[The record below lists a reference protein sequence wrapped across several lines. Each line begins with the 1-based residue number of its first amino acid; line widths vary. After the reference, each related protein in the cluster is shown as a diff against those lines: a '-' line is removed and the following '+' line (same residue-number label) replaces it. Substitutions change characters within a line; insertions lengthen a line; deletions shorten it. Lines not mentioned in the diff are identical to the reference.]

1 MSIQQFHMPIVL
13 SRLVPALFFGLFFY
27 VGYLMM
33 DTHFTPEIPVQS
45 LDTWQKADAPYGIA
59 LDPDKPSIVQ
69 KFDPRMQLHSPFEA
83 ALIPRSPRFDA
94 AMGSEHA
101 ALTYNAQR
109 FMEANATRGGN
120 HTGDD
125 INGIGGQDSDFG
137 DAVYAVANGLV
148 VYAGTP
154 SEAWGKTIILA
165 HRLPDGRILHSMYAH
180 LNSIEVSLHSHTGR
194 GAQIGSV
201 GTAGGR
207 YLAHLHLEM
216 RETDGLSPQS
226 GYSSHP
232 FDRLAPE
239 ATILANRNAAPND
252 LNPGTLSILQQS
264 KRNDTPLP
272 EMDAESALKFQEFLQ
287 RSSK

>member
-1 MSIQQFHMPIVL
+1 MPIVL

-33 DTHFTPEIPVQS
+33 FTHHVPEAPVQS
-45 LDTWQKADAPYGIA
+45 LDTWQKADAPYGIP
-59 LDPDKPSIVQ
+59 LDLNEPSVTQ

-83 ALIPRSPRFDA
+83 ALIPRAPRFEA

-101 ALTYNAQR
+101 ALTYNAQG

-154 SEAWGKTIILA
+154 SDGWGKTIILA
-165 HRLPDGRILHSMYAH
+165 HRLPDGRKLHSMYAH
-180 LNSIEVSLHSHTGR
+180 LNSIEVALQSHIGR

-216 RETDGLSPQS
+216 RETDGFSPQA

-232 FDRLAPE
+232 FDRLDPE
-239 ATILANRNAAPND
+239 ATITANRNAND
-252 LNPGTLSILQQS
+252 DSLNPSTLSILQQS
-264 KRNDTPLP
+264 KRSKAPLP
-272 EMDAESALKFQEFLQ
+272 EMDAKSALKFQEFLQ

>member
-1 MSIQQFHMPIVL
+1 MPIVL

-33 DTHFTPEIPVQS
+33 TTHYVPEIPVQT
-45 LDTWQKADAPYGIA
+45 LDSWQKADAPYGIA
-59 LDPDKPSIVQ
+59 LDSNKPEITQ

-83 ALIPRSPRFDA
+83 ALIPRAPRFDA

-101 ALTYNAQR
+101 ALTYNAQG
-109 FMEANATRGGN
+109 FMEANSTRGGN

-125 INGIGGQDSDFG
+125 INGIGGQNSDLG
-137 DAVYAVANGLV
+137 DPVYAVANGLV

-154 SEAWGKTIILA
+154 SEGWGKTIILA
-165 HRLPDGRILHSMYAH
+165 HRLPDGRTLHSMYAH
-180 LNSIEVSLHSHTGR
+180 LDSIEVALQSHIGR

-216 RETDGLSPQS
+216 RETDGLSPQA

-232 FDRLAPE
+232 FDRLDPE
-239 ATILANRNAAPND
+239 ATIAANRNAAD
-252 LNPGTLSILQQS
+252 DALNPSTLSVLQLS
-264 KRNDTPLP
+264 RRNNAPLP
-272 EMDAESALKFQEFLQ
+272 EMDAESALQFQQFLQ
-287 RSSK
+287 RNNK

>member
-1 MSIQQFHMPIVL
+1 MPIIL

-27 VGYLMM
+27 VGYLMI
-33 DTHFTPEIPVQS
+33 DTHYNPEAPVQS
-45 LDTWQKADAPYGIA
+45 LKTWQRADAPYGIPLK
-59 LDPDKPSIVQ
+59 LDEPSVVQ

-83 ALIPRSPRFDA
+83 ALIPKAPRFDA
-94 AMGSEHA
+94 AMGTEHA
-101 ALTYNAQR
+101 ALTYNAQG
-109 FMEANATRGGN
+109 FMEANSTRGGN

-125 INGIGGQDSDFG
+125 LNGIGGQDSDFG

-148 VYAGTP
+148 VYSATP
-154 SEAWGKTIILA
+154 SAGWGKTIILA

-180 LNSIEVSLHSHTGR
+180 LNSIDVSLKSHIGR

-201 GTAGGR
+201 GNADGR

-216 RETDGLSPQS
+216 RETDGLSPQT
-226 GYSSHP
+226 GYSSHA

-239 ATILANRNAAPND
+239 ATIVANRNAAD
-252 LNPGTLSILQQS
+252 DALNPSTLSILQQS
-264 KRNDTPLP
+264 RRSQAPLP
-272 EMDAESALKFQEFLQ
+272 EMDAKSALKFQEFLQ

>member
-1 MSIQQFHMPIVL
+1 MPIVL

-27 VGYLMM
+27 VCYLMM
-33 DTHFTPEIPVQS
+33 TTHYVPEIPAQS
-45 LDTWQKADAPYGIA
+45 LDSWQKSDAPYGLA
-59 LDPDKPSIVQ
+59 LDPAQPDVVQ

-94 AMGSEHA
+94 AMGSENA
-101 ALTYNAQR
+101 ALTYNAQA

-125 INGIGGQDSDFG
+125 INGIGGQDSDLG

-148 VYAGTP
+148 IFAGTP
-154 SEAWGKTIILA
+154 SEGWGKTIILA

-180 LNSIEVSLHSHTGR
+180 LSSIEVSLQSHIGR

-201 GTAGGR
+201 GSAGGR

-216 RETDGLSPQS
+216 RETDGFSPQS

-232 FDRLAPE
+232 FDRLDPE
-239 ATILANRNAAPND
+239 ATIASNRNAAD
-252 LNPGTLSILQQS
+252 DALNPSTLSILQQS
-264 KRNDTPLP
+264 RRSNTALP
-272 EMDAESALKFQEFLQ
+272 EMDAESALRFQEFLQ